1 MGLIEIGLLN
11 ESIEKVIEEELY
23 KDFFMHKTGHWLGL
37 DVHDVGEYENIK
49 FKPGMIITVEPGIYI
64 SSLNKKI
71 PKEWRLVEGYIKYK
85 NKIILNAKKNN
96 LSVINYST
104 SVDKMIDLKELKRKI
119 YTHPKL
125 KKATTY
131 VTSYYKDNWRFCMTK
146 SIKNA
151 GTQILKQLRKQAHI
165 EWKKKYGD
173 DLKWLI
179 TFVAGGNNGAVYKAD
194 NWKQIGE
201 TAGLPKHKAVSMK
214 WHKDNLDTMFVK
226 PTGENKKII
235 FIKKLDL
242 YTKNV

>member
-1 MGLIEIGLLN
+1 MVTIELVEDKTQKQMVKNIIENHHSYVPNNSSVGRRIDWLVYHNDEERFGIPKAVGMVGIGSSVYPPPKDILRYVGMKKD
-11 ESIEKVIEEELY
+11 EY
-23 KDFFMHKTGHWLGL
+23 KDNF
-37 DVHDVGEYENIK
+37 NK
-49 FKPGMIITVEPGIYI
+49 FG
-64 SSLNKKI
+64 N
-71 PKEWRLVEGYIKYK
+71 
-85 NKIILNAKKNN
+85 
-96 LSVINYST
+96 
-104 SVDKMIDLKELKRKI
+104 
-119 YTHPKL
+119 
-125 KKATTY
+125 
-131 VTSYYKDNWRFCMTK
+131 NWRFCMVK

-151 GTQILKQLRKQAHI
+151 GTQVLKQLRKQAPV

-235 FIKKLDL
+235 FIKSLI
-242 YTKNV
+242 N